1 MHDNLRD
8 SALQTLGYFKTYF
21 IYPLPLLERVYINE
35 ILNYSDKEWEAPQ
48 RAARLGA
55 AVKNYKT
62 SQMILF
68 VFQIAV
74 ENELDLTPLVV
85 KRLCKSLFGRT
96 GSQKL
101 IVDVFGEKGRV
112 HRSEHSNPETIDA
125 MTRKYQSAAQ
135 AYWISTLV
143 NIERVKRKYRES
155 GLR

>member
-1 MHDNLRD
+1 MCESPRDNV
-8 SALQTLGYFKTYF
+8 LQTLDHFREHF
-21 IYPLPLLERVYINE
+21 IYPLPLLERAYLNE

-74 ENELDLTPLVV
+74 ENDLDLTPLVV
-85 KRLCKSLFGRT
+85 KRLCNSLFGRT

-101 IVDVFGEKGRV
+101 IVEVFGKKGRV

-125 MTRKYQSAAQ
+125 IAQKYQSAAQ
-135 AYWISTLV
+135 SYWLSTLT
-143 NIERVKRKYRES
+143 NIEKIKRKYRES
-155 GLR
+155 SLR